1 MKLKHWVF
9 IGLVA
14 VGALYLLHNYQ
25 SHGGVAGVKQGIG
38 LSGFGGGA

>member
-14 VGALYLLHNYQ
+14 VGALYLAHNYM
-25 SHGGVAGVKQGIG
+25 SHGGVQGVKQGIG
-38 LSGFGGGA
+38 LGGFSR